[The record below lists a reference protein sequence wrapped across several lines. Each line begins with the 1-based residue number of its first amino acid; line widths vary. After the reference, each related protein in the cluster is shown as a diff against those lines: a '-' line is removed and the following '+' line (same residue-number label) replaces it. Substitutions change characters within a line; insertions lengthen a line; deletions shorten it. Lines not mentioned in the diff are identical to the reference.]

1 MGNVGS
7 AVAGYNAMSDEWIF
21 CFRGSDGIVDAIK
34 DINIVMANSIP
45 YSVFQADLDYCIQTI
60 MGILDINVN
69 GTGGQHFV
77 ASTRI
82 RFTSHSYGSPL
93 AMGVIWHLAKIGALQ
108 LFTTPPEIVNFNP
121 LIYPTDITL
130 EMIDFIQRGIDGEAG
145 YTQYASIPNLIT
157 NHIVRGDAVSSL
169 YPFYGIG
176 NTKTRPPKPGVG
188 LLGSLSYYTNI
199 DMINTQEN
207 HYMDNWITPSVYN
220 KRPAPIVELPYPVS
234 TYGGALQLN
243 GATLVIE
250 NRRMVDFDGNKQQK
264 LALEGQLDG
273 GVSKEVV
280 NMFASSALN
289 KDKYY
294 WTFELQ
300 PYYEVEDVE
309 TDPNDSSVKTRFL
322 TPLYKITNQLTNH
335 ELYVMFRH
343 DKEIDSSAHS
353 HYLINYF
360 TITTDAQGLTQYTD
374 TDKLL
379 RVVSGITGSQVA
391 TNNGYP
397 TTEVNKSTYSGL
409 GVQTRLLYEWTI
421 ILSSEVQPLAT
432 VEIVGHDE
440 TRRFFHDDLHEYV
453 PPFTYML
460 FSNHQTT
467 DTHGRTHIMGGLPT
481 TTHFAI
487 ESVEYPGYFLQYT
500 ADPSPLG
507 GSNGVTQDFNYSY
520 TGGGTNYTDL
530 YYNTQ
535 FTFTQPSDTT
545 NWDTK
550 YKFNRW
556 GSADYSGI
564 RHINSAYAN
573 GLNEDWHGA
582 QYHAFYNVDGTD
594 NEWVIDTEMNA
605 SWANSTH
612 PGIGL
617 AMAHSLNNTI
627 YLGYPYRYEYD
638 YVDQTTGSWKAS
650 SSTLTCLRFR
660 LVQV

>member
-1 MGNVGS
+1 
-7 AVAGYNAMSDEWIF
+7 
-21 CFRGSDGIVDAIK
+21 
-34 DINIVMANSIP
+34 
-45 YSVFQADLDYCIQTI
+45 
-60 MGILDINVN
+60 
-69 GTGGQHFV
+69 
-77 ASTRI
+77 
-82 RFTSHSYGSPL
+82 
-93 AMGVIWHLAKIGALQ
+93 
-108 LFTTPPEIVNFNP
+108 
-121 LIYPTDITL
+121 
-130 EMIDFIQRGIDGEAG
+130 
-145 YTQYASIPNLIT
+145 
-157 NHIVRGDAVSSL
+157 
-169 YPFYGIG
+169 
-176 NTKTRPPKPGVG
+176 
-188 LLGSLSYYTNI
+188 
-199 DMINTQEN
+199 MINTQEN

-432 VEIVGHDE
+432 VEIVGHD
-440 TRRFFHDDLHEYV
+440 
-453 PPFTYML
+453 
-460 FSNHQTT
+460 
-467 DTHGRTHIMGGLPT
+467 
-481 TTHFAI
+481 
-487 ESVEYPGYFLQYT
+487 
-500 ADPSPLG
+500 
-507 GSNGVTQDFNYSY
+507 
-520 TGGGTNYTDL
+520 
-530 YYNTQ
+530 
-535 FTFTQPSDTT
+535 
-545 NWDTK
+545 
-550 YKFNRW
+550 
-556 GSADYSGI
+556 
-564 RHINSAYAN
+564 
-573 GLNEDWHGA
+573 
-582 QYHAFYNVDGTD
+582 
-594 NEWVIDTEMNA
+594 
-605 SWANSTH
+605 
-612 PGIGL
+612 
-617 AMAHSLNNTI
+617 
-627 YLGYPYRYEYD
+627 
-638 YVDQTTGSWKAS
+638 
-650 SSTLTCLRFR
+650 
-660 LVQV
+660 